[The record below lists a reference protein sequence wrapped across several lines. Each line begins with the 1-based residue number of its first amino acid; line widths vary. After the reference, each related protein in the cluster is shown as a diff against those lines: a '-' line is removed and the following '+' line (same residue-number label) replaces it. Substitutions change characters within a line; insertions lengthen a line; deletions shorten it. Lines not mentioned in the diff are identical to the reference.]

1 MNAHFRRPNHFR
13 RCSITAGLALISWR
27 LLAGSAPAAEN
38 VDFARD
44 VYPIFQRSC
53 FECHGAEK
61 HKGGLR
67 LDDREAAF
75 KGGDGGDTI
84 VKGQPEKSE
93 LLNRVSLPK
102 EDRDVMPNRGDKL
115 TKQEV
120 ERIRAWIAAGAPWPD
135 GVKPAKHWAYVP
147 PVRPPVPQLPNAT
160 GNPIDAFV
168 RARLIEEKLQPS
180 PAAEA
185 HVLARRLY
193 LDLTGLPPAPAEV
206 EAFVRE
212 YTGGQGDKETIRQ
225 SDNQTSPSER
235 APEAKVSL
243 SQSLIVSPSS
253 ANAQKA
259 IEHLTDHLL
268 ASPQFGEK
276 WARQWLD
283 VARYADSHGFQRDD
297 LVDLWPYR
305 DWVIRAFNADM
316 PFDQFTIEQLAG
328 DLLPNA
334 TEQQRIATGF
344 NRCTVCNVEAGTDP
358 EENRVNQVIDRVNTL
373 GMAWL
378 GTTLECTQCHDHKYD
393 PFKQRDYYSLF
404 AFFNSTELEADR
416 SNPKAPGSIRFLGPY
431 MHVSEPAQ
439 EAELQRV
446 NREIATTKSQIAARS
461 AKIATAGTP
470 AGNNAQTQEH
480 VLTPSDFESA
490 GGANHQVQDDGSVL
504 LLGDPPGTDTYTVT
518 VRTPLKNIVGFKLET
533 LTDPSLPGMGPG
545 RGDPERA
552 NFVLHTFAVTAAPLG
567 QETEAKPMKLTDARA
582 DFSQPNWDVSG
593 AIDENGKTGWAI
605 GPQFHRPHWATFRA
619 VEPLANDSGT
629 VLTFRLVQEFGNART
644 IGKFR
649 LSAITG
655 AYPAAPAPPKDDAE
669 LRRLN
674 AHLAVLEK
682 QQKAVPAPQTLV
694 MQETTAT
701 RTNAIFRR
709 GDFRNPGDAVEP
721 GTPAVLHPLREEGPR
736 NRLTLARWLI
746 SRENPL
752 VARVIVNRLWAEI
765 FGEGI
770 VSTPED
776 FGMKGERPSH
786 PELLDWL
793 AVEFMDRGWSQ
804 KKLLRLIVTSETYR
818 QSSRATP
825 ELLERDPRNRL
836 LARGPRFRLSAEAI
850 RDNALAVGGLLNLK
864 QFGPPIR
871 PPQPDGLWAKV
882 GGQQYDYVVSPGDEQ
897 YRRGV
902 YVVLK
907 RASPYPSFA
916 NFDATSRPACRVKRT
931 RSNTPLQALTLLND
945 PVYVQAAHGFASRI
959 MREQPSADVDGR
971 LDYAF
976 RLAVARPPAA
986 SELSTLRQLYDSELT
1001 ATGKPEEAWFSVAS
1015 ALLNVDEAIT
1025 KD

>member
-1 MNAHFRRPNHFR
+1 MIANLTRPLLLRRR
-13 RCSITAGLALISWR
+13 SIAAGLMLFSWR
-27 LLAGSAPAAEN
+27 LLANNAVSAEK
-38 VDFARD
+38 VDFVHD
-44 VYPIFQRSC
+44 VYPILQRSC

-75 KGGDGGDTI
+75 QGGDGGDTI

-93 LLNRVSLPK
+93 LVNRISLPK
-102 EDRDVMPNRGDKL
+102 EDRDVMPNRGEKL
-115 TKQEV
+115 TKLEV

-135 GVKPAKHWAYVP
+135 GVKPARHWAYVP
-147 PVRPPVPQLPNAT
+147 PVRPAVPPLPDAPRS
-160 GNPIDAFV
+160 PIDAFV
-168 RARLIEEKLQPS
+168 RTRLSEEKLQPS
-180 PAAEA
+180 PPAEP
-185 HVLARRLY
+185 HVLARRLS
-193 LDLTGLPPAPAEV
+193 LDLTGLPPTPAEV
-206 EAFVRE
+206 DAF
-212 YTGGQGDKETIRQ
+212 THAAKTNLQ
-225 SDNQTSPSER
+225 SAVEKL
-235 APEAKVSL
+235 A
-243 SQSLIVSPSS
+243 
-253 ANAQKA
+253 
-259 IEHLTDHLL
+259 DHLL

-276 WARQWLD
+276 WGRQWLD

-344 NRCTVCNVEAGTDP
+344 NRCTMCNVEAGTDP
-358 EENRVNQVIDRVNTL
+358 EENRVNQVIDRVNTM

-378 GTTLECTQCHDHKYD
+378 GTTLECMQCHDHKYD
-393 PFKQRDYYSLF
+393 PFKQRDYYGLF
-404 AFFNSTELEADR
+404 AFFNGTELEADR
-416 SNPKAPGSIRFLGPY
+416 SNPKVPGSIRFLGPY
-431 MHVSEPAQ
+431 MRVSDPAA
-439 EAELQRV
+439 EAKLQQV
-446 NREIATTKSQIAARS
+446 NKEIAATKSQIAGRS
-461 AKIATAGTP
+461 AKIAGAGTP
-470 AGNNAQTQEH
+470 AGHIAEAQEH
-480 VLTPSDFESA
+480 VLTPTDFDSA
-490 GGANHQVQDDGSVL
+490 GGANHRVLDDGSVL

-518 VRTPLKNIVGFKLET
+518 VRTPLQNIVGFKLEA
-533 LTDPSLPGMGPG
+533 LTDPALPGMGPG
-545 RGDPERA
+545 RGDPERT
-552 NFVLHTFAVTAAPLG
+552 NFVLHTFAVTAAPPG
-567 QETEAKPMKLTDARA
+567 HEGEAKPMKLTDARA
-582 DFSQPNWDVSG
+582 DFSQASWDVSG

-605 GPQFHRPHWATFRA
+605 APQFHRPHWATFRA
-619 VEPLANDSGT
+619 SEPLANEHGT

-644 IGKFR
+644 IGRFR
-649 LSAITG
+649 LSALTG
-655 AYPAAPAPPKDDAE
+655 AYPAAVVPPKDDPE

-674 AHLAVLEK
+674 THLAELEK
-682 QQKAVPAPQTLV
+682 QQKTAPAPQTLV
-694 MQETTAT
+694 MKEITET

-721 GTPAVLHPLREEGPR
+721 GTPAVLHPLHEEGPR
-736 NRLTLARWLI
+736 NRLALARWLV

-818 QSSRATP
+818 QSSHVTP
-825 ELLERDPRNRL
+825 ELLERDPLNRL
-836 LARGPRFRLSAEAI
+836 LARGPRFRLGAEEV
-850 RDNALAVGGLLNLK
+850 RDNALAVSGLLNLK
-864 QFGPPIR
+864 QFGPPIH

-907 RASPYPSFA
+907 RASPYPSFT

-945 PVYVQAAHGFASRI
+945 PVYVQAAHGFAARI
-959 MREQPSADVDGR
+959 VHEQPSADVDGR
-971 LDYAF
+971 INYAF
-976 RLAVARPPAA
+976 RLALARPPAPA
-986 SELSTLRQLYDSELT
+986 ELSTLHQLYDSELA

>member
-1 MNAHFRRPNHFR
+1 MNIHCRRPNLFR
-13 RCSITAGLALISWR
+13 RCSITAGLALFSYQF
-27 LLAGSAPAAEN
+27 LAGNASAAES

-75 KGGDGGDTI
+75 KGGDSGDTI
-84 VKGQPEKSE
+84 IKGQPDKSE
-93 LLNRVSLPK
+93 LVNRISLPK
-102 EDRDVMPNRGDKL
+102 EDHDVMPNRGDKL
-115 TKQEV
+115 TKPEV
-120 ERIRAWIAAGAPWPD
+120 DRIRGWIAAGAPWPD

-147 PVRPPVPQLPNAT
+147 PVRSPVPQMPNAP

-168 RARLIEEKLQPS
+168 RARLSEEKLQPS
-180 PAAEA
+180 PAAEP

-193 LDLTGLPPAPAEV
+193 LDLTGLPPTPAEV
-206 EAFVRE
+206 DAFTQQAAR
-212 YTGGQGDKETIRQ
+212 TDL
-225 SDNQTSPSER
+225 QTAVE
-235 APEAKVSL
+235 
-243 SQSLIVSPSS
+243 
-253 ANAQKA
+253 N
-259 IEHLTDHLL
+259 LTDRLL

-334 TEQQRIATGF
+334 TEQQHIATGF

-358 EENRVNQVIDRVNTL
+358 EENRINQVIDRVNTL

-393 PFKQRDYYSLF
+393 PFKQRDYYGLF
-404 AFFNSTELEADR
+404 AFFNTTDLEADR

-431 MHVSEPAQ
+431 MKVSDPAE

-446 NREIATTKSQIAARS
+446 NKEIATTKSQIAQRT
-461 AKIATAGTP
+461 AKAAGTP
-470 AGNNAQTQEH
+470 ASGTAAAQEH
-480 VLTPSDFESA
+480 VLTPSDFDSA
-490 GGANHQVQDDGSVL
+490 GGANHQLQDDGSVL
-504 LLGDPPGTDTYTVT
+504 LLGDAPVTDTYTVT

-533 LTDPSLPGMGPG
+533 LTDPALPGMGPG

-552 NFVLHTFAVTAAPLG
+552 NFVLHTFAVTAAPFG
-567 QETEAKPMKLTDARA
+567 QEAEAKPMKLTDARA
-582 DFSQPNWDVSG
+582 DFSQGNWDVSG

-605 GPQFHRPHWATFRA
+605 APQFHRPHWATFRA
-619 VEPLANDSGT
+619 IEPLANDSGT
-629 VLTFRLVQEFGNART
+629 VLTFRLVQEFGQART

-655 AYPAAPAPPKDDAE
+655 AYPSAPAPPKDDVELKRLNTHLAE
-669 LRRLN
+669 L
-674 AHLAVLEK
+674 EK
-682 QQKAVPAPQTLV
+682 AQKAVRLPQTLV
-694 MQETTAT
+694 MQETTAA

-709 GDFRNPGDAVEP
+709 GDFRNPGDTVEP
-721 GTPAVLHPLREEGPR
+721 ATPAVLHPLREEGPR

-804 KKLLRLIVTSETYR
+804 KKLLRLIVTSGTYR

-825 ELLERDPRNRL
+825 DLLERDPRNRL

-959 MREQPSADVDGR
+959 IREQPSADVDGR
-971 LDYAF
+971 LTYAF
-976 RLAVARPPAA
+976 RLALGRPPAT
-986 SELSTLRQLYDSELT
+986 SELSTLLQLYNSELT
-1001 ATGKPEEAWFSVAS
+1001 ATGKPEEAWFSIAS